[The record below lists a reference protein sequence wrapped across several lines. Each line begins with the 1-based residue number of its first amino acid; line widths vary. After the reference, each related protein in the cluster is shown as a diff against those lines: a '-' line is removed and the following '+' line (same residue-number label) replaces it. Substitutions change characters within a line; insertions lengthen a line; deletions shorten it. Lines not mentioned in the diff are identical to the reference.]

1 MERLNSG
8 GAFPALS
15 EAAPSQPPP
24 DAYPNPAYA
33 WAVVGVLVLAAL
45 VAFIDR
51 QVVAIVVDPMKA
63 DLGVND
69 AQIGWLYG
77 VFAVFYAVAALPIAW
92 LADRRSRKLIIAV
105 GIFFWSLMTMA
116 CGLSRSFWH
125 VLAARIGVGVGE
137 ATLSPATTSLVGDL
151 FPRQRVPLALS
162 VFQTGAIMGSGIAFI
177 IGGYVLGLV
186 QETTPL
192 TLPFFGELRPWQQTF
207 VYLGA
212 PGLLLALLFALLR
225 EPARRSGAQAGDGRL
240 DDLAMFYRSNLKTL
254 ALHHLGFLSLV
265 LAGYAFVFWTVSY
278 FVRVHGY
285 EEAEASLIFGWI
297 FLIAGPTGPILVALL
312 ARRLSDRGAKDAN
325 IVSGMAGGAAA
336 ILIILAIQFTPSAFW
351 AFVLYIPAMAAINS
365 PFGIAAGALPV
376 ITPPNL
382 RAQVAAVYLFVNSV
396 GMFLGPP
403 ITGAFNEYVF
413 PEGEGVRYSL
423 VIVSST
429 FGLLGLTLLQL
440 ARKPYAA
447 SLQAADRRDL

>member
-1 MERLNSG
+1 MDG
-8 GAFPALS
+8 GQ
-15 EAAPSQPPP
+15 AASQAEGAA
-24 DAYPNPAYA
+24 AYPNPAYA

-92 LADRRSRKLIIAV
+92 LADRKSRKLIIAI

-186 QETTPL
+186 QEAAPL

-207 VYLGA
+207 VYVGA

-225 EPARRSGAQAGDGRL
+225 EPARRSGAQVGGGRL
-240 DDLAMFYRSNLKTL
+240 SDLAAFYRSNLKTL
-254 ALHHLGFLSLV
+254 TMHHLGFLSLV

-285 EEAEASLIFGWI
+285 EAAEASLIFGWI
-297 FLIAGPTGPILVALL
+297 FLIAGPLGPVAVALL
-312 ARRLSDRGAKDAN
+312 ARRLSDRAPRTPT
-325 IVSGMAGGAAA
+325 SSAA
-336 ILIILAIQFTPSAFW
+336 
-351 AFVLYIPAMAAINS
+351 
-365 PFGIAAGALPV
+365 
-376 ITPPNL
+376 
-382 RAQVAAVYLFVNSV
+382 
-396 GMFLGPP
+396 
-403 ITGAFNEYVF
+403 
-413 PEGEGVRYSL
+413 
-423 VIVSST
+423 
-429 FGLLGLTLLQL
+429 
-440 ARKPYAA
+440 
-447 SLQAADRRDL
+447 